1 MGPTTRRR
9 MLALAGVTTATN
21 LAGCLGG
28 GGGSGDDSGETSVD
42 GGGGGGGT
50 TQASDGGS
58 AGGESTTDAGPNDS
72 PDPDCTRLTGQP
84 TPYDA
89 SGTPFIFQF
98 DYVDTWN
105 VPDALQG
112 PGGRSQGLSSPV
124 VSVDGEPESAGIR
137 VGQRFEALTASG
149 VEESIADIV
158 SGERNP
164 FSVVRELEYDGE
176 TVRVVGITDA
186 ELPTYRFW
194 LPYGSEPRQYYPFEL
209 DCLTSI
215 LRAGGGEPTR
225 TLCVEPTVAAVDTI
239 MDSLEPNPDTTIDE
253 V

>member
-9 MLALAGVTTATN
+9 MLALTGVTTATS

-28 GGGSGDDSGETSVD
+28 GSGDDGGETDVD
-42 GGGGGGGT
+42 GGGGGMTQTSGG
-50 TQASDGGS
+50 GG
-58 AGGESTTDAGPNDS
+58 GGDASTTDAGPNDR

-84 TPYDA
+84 TPLDV

-98 DYVDTWN
+98 DYVDTWR

-137 VGQRFEALTASG
+137 VGQRFEPLTASG

-158 SGERNP
+158 SGDRNP

-194 LPYGSEPRQYYPFEL
+194 LPDGSEPRQYYPFEL

-239 MDSLEPNPDTTIDE
+239 VSSLEPNPDTTIDE